1 MNGQLARADQAN
13 TQVALDHQHN
23 VAQQH
28 RQASALKSIAQRLQ
42 ISEKQLVA
50 TLKSTVFAAC
60 RNDDEFAALIVVSNE
75 YQLNPLLKE
84 IYAFPQK
91 GGGIVPMVSIDGW
104 IKLMNSHPQ
113 FDGIEFE
120 VLPDANG
127 KLLAIEATIWRKD
140 RARPVKVTEY
150 LEECKRNTEPWNKSP
165 ARMLRHRALIQC
177 ARVAFGFSGITEP
190 EDDTVVYLG
199 GDLEPQ
205 DMRRANIMPSNDQ
218 LLDQKRETID
228 QDTGEILD
236 EETIARRLDAQT
248 MGADEPETDD
258 EGEGEADPGE
268 ESEPLW
274 LAKFTEIQTM
284 VLEAKTKKQVTAAK
298 DEFVRHC
305 VTFPDDKAQSL
316 EKQISEAMQAFA
328 KPATA

>member
-150 LEECKRNTEPWNKSP
+150 LEECKRNTDPWNKSP

-218 LLDQKRETID
+218 LLGQQREAID

-248 MGADEPETDD
+248 MNGDEPETDD
-258 EGEGEADPGE
+258 EDEGEGEE
-268 ESEPLW
+268 VQPLW
-274 LAKFTEIQTM
+274 LAKFNEIQTAL
-284 VLEAKTKKQVTAAK
+284 LEAKTKKQVTAAK

-316 EKQISEAMQAFA
+316 EKQIAEAMQSFA